1 MSVQKAYDS
10 WSQQYDTNINKTRD
24 LEARALR
31 EMLDGIAF
39 TNCLEIGCGTGK
51 NTAWLMTRAKNIT
64 AVDLSAEMLAKAKEK
79 IDNAHVQFEQANI
92 LEDWNFAKTTYN
104 LVGFSLVLEH
114 IEHLE
119 PIFGKVAN
127 VMEAGGHVYIGELH
141 PCKQYNGSK
150 ARFDTEEGEEVV
162 TCFNHH
168 LTDFTNAAIKHGFSI
183 AAIQEYFDEDDRSQ
197 VPRILAMLFTKK

>member
-31 EMLDGIAF
+31 EMLDGIEF
-39 TNCLEIGCGTGK
+39 DNCLEIGCGTGK
-51 NTAWLMTRAKNIT
+51 NTAWLMTRTKNLT
-64 AVDLSAEMLAKAKEK
+64 AVDLSAEMLAKAKQK
-79 IDNAHVQFEQANI
+79 ISSTHVTFVQANI
-92 LEDWNFAKTTYN
+92 LEPWDFASTKYN
-104 LVGFSLVLEH
+104 LVCFSLVLEH

-119 PIFGKVAN
+119 PVFEKVSN

-141 PCKQYNGSK
+141 PFKQYNGSK

-168 LTDFTNAAIKHGFSI
+168 FTDFTNAAAKHGFSI
-183 AAIQEYFDEDDRSQ
+183 TAIQEYFDEDDRNQ
-197 VPRILAMLFTKK
+197 VPRILAMLFIKN